1 MPSKSTYYTI
11 FAILIVLALA
21 TTGIAFIDLGPFNSV
36 VAMLIAVTKATLVV
50 LFFMHVR
57 YEGRLTFVF
66 AIASFSWLAI
76 LLLLIFTDYLTR
88 GWLPIP
94 GILPPMSY

>member
-1 MPSKSTYYTI
+1 MPSTSTYYKI
-11 FAILIVLALA
+11 FALLMILALA
-21 TTGIAFIDLGPFNSV
+21 TTAIAFVDLGIFNPI
-36 VAMLIAVTKATLVV
+36 VAMAIAVTKATLVV

-66 AIASFSWLAI
+66 AIAGFCWLVI
-76 LLLLIFTDYLTR
+76 LLLLISADYLTR

-94 GILPPMSY
+94 AAIPPMGF